1 MPRWHRDP
9 KTWQRVMFV
18 VAMVDGLAVSANF
31 FFIFRHYLWWTCLR
45 IITSWH
51 GTSVPLIAPYVL
63 TGLSFVIVTYQAFV
77 YAAGRPWARRVF
89 LLENTFLIVAGLLW
103 LLASLGDPT
112 PTLRMVVVHGL
123 LVPMITLFPLLWPLW
138 ALRPMQQDER
148 KEDGA
153 SERR

>member
-1 MPRWHRDP
+1 
-9 KTWQRVMFV
+9 MFT